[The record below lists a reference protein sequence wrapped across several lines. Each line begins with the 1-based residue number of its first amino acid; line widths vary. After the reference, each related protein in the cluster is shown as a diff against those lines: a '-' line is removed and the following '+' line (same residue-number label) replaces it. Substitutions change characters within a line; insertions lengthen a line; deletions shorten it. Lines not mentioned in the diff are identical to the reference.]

1 MLGSLDLDVG
11 RAYSEVAAIA
21 YHFHWSRAECMGMSR
36 KERAMWLREIGNINK
51 QMAKATKVR
60 KR

>member
-1 MLGSLDLDVG
+1 
-11 RAYSEVAAIA
+11 
-21 YHFHWSRAECMGMSR
+21 MGMSR